1 MDRSWTTEVGEREG
15 VIVIF
20 SDPLYCAGKQWSGL
34 VTDYYVPRWELFFKE
49 LESSIISRTAFD
61 EEKFRKTFLE
71 QQGRPFCENTK
82 SYPTNSTGDTIEIA
96 KELYSKW
103 STYI

>member
-1 MDRSWTTEVGEREG
+1 MN
-15 VIVIF
+15 VINEF
-20 SDPLYCAGKQWSGL
+20 SIPHPYSGKQWSGL
-34 VTDYYVPRWELFFKE
+34 VTDYYVPRWKLFFKQ

-61 EEKFRKTFLE
+61 EEFFRETFLE
-71 QQGRPFCENTK
+71 TQGRPFCENTK
-82 SYPTNSTGDTIEIA
+82 SYPTNPSGDTIEIA